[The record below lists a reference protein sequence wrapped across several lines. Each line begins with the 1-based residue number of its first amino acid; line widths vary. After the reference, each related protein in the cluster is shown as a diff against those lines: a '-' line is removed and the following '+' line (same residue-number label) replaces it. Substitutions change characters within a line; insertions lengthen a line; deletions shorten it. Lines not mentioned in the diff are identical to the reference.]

1 MPALNARA
9 LSRHRIGTLPRHGR
23 FLQGRLERSRRNLVF
38 FDGVLSVCN
47 GAFFLAKA
55 GLLDGLEA
63 TTFASLIPGLQTA
76 APKAKVVSNKRFA
89 DNGKIITSAGL
100 SSGIDASLHV
110 VEKLLGKG
118 WAQRVATNLEYNWDP
133 ESKFVRAMLADK
145 YLESANDFIG
155 SFERELVRHEGGTDR
170 WETQWKIQTE
180 KSATRIE

>member
-1 MPALNARA
+1 MLLFHARVAATVVYVCPMKCGNAEYEKPGACTVCGMQLVEKGSARA
-9 LSRHRIGTLPRHGR
+9 SAAANYRPFAQQMLA
-23 FLQGRLERSRRNLVF
+23 RSKKV
-38 FDGVLSVCN
+38 
-47 GAFFLAKA
+47 AI
-55 GLLDGLEA
+55 
-63 TTFASLIPGLQTA
+63 LI
-76 APKAKVVSNKRFA
+76 
-89 DNGKIITSAGL
+89 GKIITSAGL

-145 YLESANDFIG
+145 YLQSANDFIG